1 MNDTSLIIMA
11 KKPIVGSTKTRL
23 CPPLSHHQASAL
35 YEALLLDTIAL
46 GTELKG
52 VDLAIAVTPSDTID
66 YFQTVAPPDAL
77 LLPVECP
84 DIGSCLSQVL
94 ENLIDKGYKKAFAI
108 NSDGPSLPPDYL
120 HQAVRSLDDRDL
132 VLGPSEDG
140 GYYLVG
146 VKRHQPEVFIG
157 ITWSTSQVL
166 SQTLSKASDLGLL
179 VALLPEWYDID
190 TWEDLVRLEAELE
203 HLPTDRL
210 KYIRRFVESYSLKNR
225 QT

>member
-1 MNDTSLIIMA
+1 MNDTSLVIMA

-23 CPPLSHHQASAL
+23 CPPLLHHQASAL

-52 VDLAIAVTPSDTID
+52 VDLAIAVTPSDSSN
-66 YFQTVAPPDAL
+66 YFQTITPPDAL
-77 LLPVECP
+77 LLPVDCP

-94 ENLIDKGYKKAFAI
+94 EKLINKGYKKAFAI

-146 VKRHQPEVFIG
+146 VKRHLPDVFIG
-157 ITWSTSQVL
+157 ITWSTSLVL
-166 SQTLSKASDLGLL
+166 SQTLSKASNLGLR

-190 TWEDLVRLEAELE
+190 TWEDFMRLEAELE
-203 HLPTDRL
+203 HIPPDRL
-210 KYIRRFVESYSLKNR
+210 IYTRRFAERFSLKNR

>member
-1 MNDTSLIIMA
+1 MNDTSLVIMA

-23 CPPLSHHQASAL
+23 CPPLSPHQASAL

-52 VDLAIAVTPSDTID
+52 VDLAIAVTPSDSSD
-66 YFQTVAPPDAL
+66 YFQTVAPPEAL

-94 ENLIDKGYKKAFAI
+94 EKLIDKGYKKAFAI

-146 VKRHQPEVFIG
+146 VKRHQPDVFIG

-166 SQTLSKASDLGLL
+166 SQTLSKASILGLQ
-179 VALLPEWYDID
+179 VALLPVWYDID
-190 TWEDLVRLEAELE
+190 TWEDFVRLEAELE
-203 HLPTDRL
+203 HLPPDRL
-210 KYIRRFVESYSLKNR
+210 KYTRRFVERFSLKNQ

>member
-1 MNDTSLIIMA
+1 M
-11 KKPIVGSTKTRL
+11 
-23 CPPLSHHQASAL
+23 
-35 YEALLLDTIAL
+35 DTIAL

-94 ENLIDKGYKKAFAI
+94 ENILDKGYKKAFAL

-120 HQAVRSLDDRDL
+120 HQTVRSLDDRDL

-140 GYYLVG
+140 GYYLIG
-146 VKRHQPEVFIG
+146 VKRHQPELFIG